1 MDLRQL
7 EHLVALADERH
18 FTRAAEASG
27 ISQSGLSSSIRNLEQ
42 ELGTPL
48 FDRTSR
54 RVEPTEAGLALIPHA
69 RLMLEQAA
77 RARDAVI
84 QTSHQVSGSLRIGAE
99 QCLGFVDIA
108 AVLDRFHRR
117 YPLVETEFVQAG
129 SHELVGKVR
138 SGAVDV
144 AFVAANRH
152 LGALPRMVIG
162 QETFVVLHA
171 ASHPLA
177 AIASPDWDDLAR
189 MEFVDFAPTWGVRT
203 LNDELLEAHGVNRRV
218 RCTVTDVHT
227 LLELVGTGMGIAI
240 VPEHVIGKPEA
251 RELMVRSLPGEAV
264 ADWTVSAI
272 TTTATAEHRT
282 VPARLLLELLESGR
296 CLPDHCT
303 PEHAHREYAAR
314 TLGRISSA
322 RTEAPGSK
330 SLELLTPESI
340 SG

>member
-138 SGAVDV
+138 TGAVDV
-144 AFVAANRH
+144 AFVAATRH
-152 LGALPRMVIG
+152 LGSLPRVVLG
-162 QETFVVLHA
+162 QETLVILHA
-171 ASHPLA
+171 ADHPLSA
-177 AIASPDWDDLAR
+177 VSEPGWDDLAGVD
-189 MEFVDFAPTWGVRT
+189 FVDFAPSWGVRT
-203 LNDELLEAHGVNRRV
+203 LNDEVLAAHGVNRRV
-218 RCTVTDVHT
+218 RCTVNDVHA
-227 LLELVGTGMGIAI
+227 LLELVGRGMGIAI

-251 RELMVRSLPGEAV
+251 RELIVRPLPDAAT

-272 TTTATAEHRT
+272 TATVASDHRT
-282 VPARLLLELLESGR
+282 VPANLLLELLESGR
-296 CLPDHCT
+296 CLPEHCT

-314 TLGRISSA
+314 MLARSGSA
-322 RTEAPGSK
+322 AIETAP
-330 SLELLTPESI
+330 EVPRALTAAERVDA
-340 SG
+340 